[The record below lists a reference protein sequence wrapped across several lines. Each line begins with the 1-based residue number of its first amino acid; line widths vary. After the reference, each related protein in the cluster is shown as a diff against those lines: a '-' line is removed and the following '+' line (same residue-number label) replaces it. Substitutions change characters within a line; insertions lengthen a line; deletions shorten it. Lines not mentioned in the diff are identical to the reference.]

1 MPPLLLSFEEN
12 LSAYRS
18 DRSKKTCGA
27 TREIFLRKVILVYR
41 TPILDEQIAL
51 FKTRKKRT
59 NDFKRFYHF

>member
-1 MPPLLLSFEEN
+1 MPPLFLSFEEN

-41 TPILDEQIAL
+41 TPILNEQIDL
-51 FKTRKKRT
+51 LKMSRRE
-59 NDFKRFYHF
+59 DP